1 MDFGRF
7 DVTESKTRK
16 LLPQEWTDE
25 LGNTLNEVYAEQL
38 KERQSFFDVYG
49 EIYDREFVVI
59 ASLMDEKDNTVAP
72 ISIFVSHDI
81 VAEQKKYQ
89 QVLKNLVDLIG
100 AIVDD
105 VLASDSWEYNSNWTE
120 NQFKGDTFY
129 YKITRENISLTLQAE
144 AILMKGEK
152 L

>member
-7 DVTESKTRK
+7 DVSASKTRK

-25 LGNTLNEVYAEQL
+25 LASTLNEVYAERL
-38 KERQSFFDVYG
+38 KERESFFDVYG
-49 EIYDREFVVI
+49 EIYDQEFVVI
-59 ASLMDEKDNTVAP
+59 ASMMHEKDNTVAP

-81 VAEQKKYQ
+81 VDDQKKYQ
-89 QVLKNLVDLIG
+89 KVLKNLVDLIG

-105 VLASDSWEYNSNWTE
+105 VITQEHCEYVANWTE
-120 NQFKGDTFY
+120 NKFKGDTFY

>member
-1 MDFGRF
+1 MDFGRY
-7 DVTESKTRK
+7 DVASSQTKK
-16 LLPQEWTDE
+16 MLPQEWTDE

-38 KERQSFFDVYG
+38 KARNSFFDVYG

-59 ASLMDEKDNTVAP
+59 ASMMHETQTTAAP

-81 VAEQKKYQ
+81 VEDQKKYQ

-105 VLASDSWEYNSNWTE
+105 VISSEHCDYIANWTE
-120 NQFKGDTFY
+120 NKFKGDTFF

-144 AILMKGEK
+144 AILLKGEK